1 MQQLSAQDAQFIYMQ
16 SGNNLTH
23 VTGVNIYDPSTAK
36 GGNVRFKDIVGHIA
50 SRLDTSPLFR
60 RRLYQLP
67 FHFDHPYWVEDE
79 HFDVE
84 AHITHA
90 RLPEP
95 GDWRQLCIQIA
106 RRHSQPID
114 MNRPLWDML
123 VIEGLDQIPHFAKG
137 SYALITRI
145 HHAAIDGAS
154 AMHFFSGLSDKDA
167 KGTPA
172 IPLLDA
178 RGEIGEVPSARDI
191 LGRAILANVSSPFK
205 LIKALQGFAPAL
217 VDMVKPDR
225 AGDEPDKPKASL
237 PQTRFNGAV
246 SPHKVFEAV
255 TWPLADFKVIRKKVA
270 GATVNDVVLAVTAGG
285 LREYLES
292 HGELP
297 DEPLVAVAP
306 INARSKAGDEA
317 MPGNNISAMTV
328 KIWTN
333 IADPLERLAAIR
345 SATKEA
351 KEAKSGLGARMMT
364 DLSQHIPSF
373 NLAALG
379 RLLSME
385 KFALKFTNL
394 FVSNVP
400 GANQQLFMNG
410 ARLTHQYGLTPISNG
425 MGLFVV
431 AMSYDGNL
439 SFNLISDRDIMPDI
453 GYFRECLERAFRAL
467 RDAD

>member
-1 MQQLSAQDAQFIYMQ
+1 MPQLSAQDAQFLYMQ

-23 VTGVNIYDPSTAK
+23 VTGVNIYDPSSAP
-36 GGNVRFKDIVGHIA
+36 GGKVRFKHIVSHIA
-50 SRLDTSPLFR
+50 GRLDTSPLFR
-60 RRLYQLP
+60 RRLYRLP
-67 FHFDHPYWVEDE
+67 LDFDHPYWVEDN

-123 VIEGLDQIPHFAKG
+123 VIEGLDQIPHFATG
-137 SYALITRI
+137 SYALVTRI

-154 AMHFFSGLSDKDA
+154 AMHFFTGLSDKDA

-172 IPLLDA
+172 IPLPEMPA
-178 RGEIGEVPSARDI
+178 AIGEIPSAKEI
-191 LGRAILANVSSPFK
+191 LNRAVLANLSSPYN
-205 LIKALQGFAPAL
+205 LTKALLGFAPAL
-217 VDMVKPDR
+217 MDMVKPSLASDSK
-225 AGDEPDKPKASL
+225 EEPKASL

-255 TWPLADFKVIRKKVA
+255 TWPLAEFKAIRTKVP
-270 GATVNDVVLAVTAGG
+270 GSTVNDVVLAVTAGG

-297 DEPLVAVAP
+297 NEPLVAVAP
-306 INARSKAGDEA
+306 INARSQAGEETL
-317 MPGNNISAMTV
+317 PGNNISAMTV

-333 IADPLERLAAIR
+333 IADPLERLNAIR
-345 SATKEA
+345 NTTKEA

-379 RLLSME
+379 RLLSTE

-400 GANQQLFMNG
+400 GAQQQLFMNG

-453 GYFRECLERAFRAL
+453 GYFRECIERAFAAL
-467 RDAD
+467 RDA

>member
-1 MQQLSAQDAQFIYMQ
+1 MQQLSAQDAQFLYMQ
-16 SGNNLTH
+16 NGNSLTH
-23 VTGVNIYDPSTAK
+23 VTGVSIYDPSTAP
-36 GGNVRFKDIVGHIA
+36 GGKVRFKDIVGHIA

-60 RRLYQLP
+60 RRLYRLP
-67 FHFDHPYWVEDE
+67 FDFDHPYWVEDE

-84 AHITHA
+84 AHISHA

-123 VIEGLDQIPHFAKG
+123 VVEGLDHIPHFAKG
-137 SYALITRI
+137 SYALISRI

-154 AMHFFSGLSDKDA
+154 AMHFFTGLSDRDA

-172 IPLLDA
+172 IPVPDA
-178 RGEIGEVPSARDI
+178 PSAIGKVPSAGGI
-191 LGRAILANVSSPFK
+191 VSRAVFANLSSPFK
-205 LIKALQGFAPAL
+205 LTKALLGFVPAL
-217 VDMVKPDR
+217 MDKVKPDR
-225 AGDEPDKPKASL
+225 TGDGSEEAKVGMPL
-237 PQTRFNGAV
+237 TRFNGAV

-255 TWPLADFKVIRKKVA
+255 TWPLADFKAIRKKVA

-292 HGELP
+292 HDELP

-306 INARSKAGDEA
+306 INARSQEGEEA
-317 MPGNNISAMTV
+317 IPGNNISAMTV

-333 IADPLERLAAIR
+333 IADPLQRLLAIR
-345 SATKEA
+345 STTKEA

-364 DLSQHIPSF
+364 DLSQHIPSY
-373 NLAALG
+373 NLAVLG
-379 RLLSME
+379 RLLSTE

-400 GANQQLFMNG
+400 GAQQPLFMSG

-439 SFNLISDRDIMPDI
+439 SFNLISDREIMPDI
-453 GYFRECLERAFRAL
+453 GYFRECLERAFAAL
-467 RDAD
+467 RDAV

>member
-1 MQQLSAQDAQFIYMQ
+1 MPQLSAQDAQFLYMQ

-23 VTGVNIYDPSTAK
+23 VTGVNIYDPSTAP
-36 GGNVRFKDIVGHIA
+36 GGKVRFKDIVSHIT

-60 RRLYQLP
+60 RRLYRLP
-67 FHFDHPYWVEDE
+67 FDFDHPYWVEDN

-123 VIEGLDQIPHFAKG
+123 VIEGLGHIPHFAKG
-137 SYALITRI
+137 SYALVTRI

-154 AMHFFSGLSDKDA
+154 AMHFFTGLSDKDA

-172 IPLLDA
+172 IPLP
-178 RGEIGEVPSARDI
+178 GTPSVIGGVPSAGEI
-191 LGRAILANVSSPFK
+191 LNRAVLANLSSPYN
-205 LIKALQGFAPAL
+205 LTKALLGFAPAL
-217 VDMVKPDR
+217 MDMVKPSL
-225 AGDEPDKPKASL
+225 AGDSEEEPKASL

-255 TWPLADFKVIRKKVA
+255 TWPLAEFKAIRTKVP
-270 GATVNDVVLAVTAGG
+270 GSTVNDVVLAVTAGG

-306 INARSKAGDEA
+306 INARSQTGEETL
-317 MPGNNISAMTV
+317 PGNNISAMTV

-333 IADPLERLAAIR
+333 IADPLERLTAIR
-345 SATKEA
+345 NTTKEA

-379 RLLSME
+379 RLLSTE

-400 GANQQLFMNG
+400 GAQQKLFMNG

-453 GYFRECLERAFRAL
+453 GYFRECIERAFAAL
-467 RDAD
+467 RDAA